1 MVEIVPDINISF
13 SEYQASLQQNPS
25 NIFYQRVQSRNVSN
39 QQCSFTVSSPNKR
52 SYLLSGAQIE
62 WQFTFNRTD
71 TSAGTFIP
79 NTAVTL
85 DYGETGDSGGDMDY
99 VSLKPVLPVANAIS
113 SITTSINGLICK
125 PKW

>member
-1 MVEIVPDINISF
+1 MVEIVPDVNLVF
-13 SEYQASLQQNPS
+13 KEYQASLEQNSS

-62 WQFTFNRTD
+62 WQFTFDRVD
-71 TSAGTFIP
+71 TSTAGFIP
-79 NTAVTL
+79 ASGTAL
-85 DYGETGDSGGDMDY
+85 DYGQGGSGGDRDK